1 MKLAIMGGTPV
12 DTRMGAALIADLKVD
27 VIQTP
32 ISKNPSEQTFFQTQ
46 PYEKRER
53 QIRKKIDELLEQD
66 VTALF
71 VYCNSL
77 SGSIDFDQLAVDY
90 SLPIITPFQVYRQLA
105 GKYKKLGVLAANAQ
119 GAAGIEKELVQSN
132 PQIEIFSVTNLSWV
146 KAVEAKIPSKQ
157 IVESF
162 GLLETTDYFPK
173 NKIEAILIGC
183 THFPYFLEDYQSR
196 TPITCINPDDFLRE
210 KLQEI
215 AKKR

>member
-1 MKLAIMGGTPV
+1 MH
-12 DTRMGAALIADLKVD
+12 
-27 VIQTP
+27 
-32 ISKNPSEQTFFQTQ
+32 
-46 PYEKRER
+46 
-53 QIRKKIDELLEQD
+53 
-66 VTALF
+66 
-71 VYCNSL
+71 
-77 SGSIDFDQLAVDY
+77 
-90 SLPIITPFQVYRQLA
+90 
-105 GKYKKLGVLAANAQ
+105 
-119 GAAGIEKELVQSN
+119 KELRELKKNWCKAIHRLEV
-132 PQIEIFSVTNLSWV
+132 FSVTNLSWV

-215 AKKR
+215 AKKGEPIWTHFFIIFELFVLFPVPFANDRKENILLGLYFGLRQKPT